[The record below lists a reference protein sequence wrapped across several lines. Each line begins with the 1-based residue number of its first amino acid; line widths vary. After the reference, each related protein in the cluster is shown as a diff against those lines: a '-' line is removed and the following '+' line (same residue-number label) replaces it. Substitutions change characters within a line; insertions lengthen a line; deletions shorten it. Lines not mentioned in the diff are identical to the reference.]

1 MRNPAAMLAAGLG
14 LAVLTGLVRLLH
26 GGGAVVQACACV
38 GIGELAC
45 GLGAGNIVIA
55 GAGLAILAAA
65 GSSLFRRAR

>member
-1 MRNPAAMLAAGLG
+1 MCNPAAMLAAGPG

-26 GGGAVVQACACV
+26 GGGAAVRAGTCV

-45 GLGAGNIVIA
+45 GLGTGNTVTA
-55 GAGLAILAAA
+55 GAGLAIPAAA